1 MLWNPK
7 KRNILELNFTC
18 VIFRNMYNPE
28 FDAKIKE
35 YQVSL
40 PSGLKPKSISNV
52 KNWLKNGK
60 QVC

>member
-1 MLWNPK
+1 MESEN
-7 KRNILELNFTC
+7 RNILELNFTC
-18 VIFRNMYNPE
+18 VIFRKMYNPE

-40 PSGLKPKSISNV
+40 PSGLRPKSISNV

-60 QVC
+60 QVY